1 MSNEISKTTTS
12 FWKKPEGKP
21 GMVVLAGLIGLGGY
35 FLYKALPSIIDL
47 MQNLYTAIGLGVGL
61 FFIISLLMNN
71 RFRTTIWY
79 LFKGLM
85 RFFTG
90 LAIELNPIAIL
101 ESYVEDVKEKMVK
114 MGEQLTELKAQI
126 GSLNLKIAKKKDE
139 CEMSLNRANQLKNDK
154 DRRAEA
160 EMHARQGMRLKASID
175 KLQALANRME
185 VLYRVLEKMKYY
197 SSIMVKETE
206 MQVEEAKEER
216 ESITKGHS
224 VMKSA
229 MSIIQG
235 NSDKKIIFDEAM
247 EFVVDDIGG
256 KVGQMDKMLEDSMEF
271 ISCVEVDDEIYA
283 EKGMKLLEKFDQDGI
298 DAIFGK
304 KDQATPNAISQG
316 SNNYVDLTKIPSPTP
331 ISKSNNESGKTG
343 KYFKLKNQ

>member
-1 MSNEISKTTTS
+1 MSNEISKTTSS

-21 GMVVLAGLIGLGGY
+21 GMVVLAALIGVGGF
-35 FLYKALPSIIDL
+35 FLYKALPSIIEL
-47 MQNLYTAIGLGVGL
+47 MQNLYTAIALGVGL
-61 FFIISLLMNN
+61 FAIISIVMNS
-71 RFRTTIWY
+71 RFRTTVWY

-85 RFFTG
+85 RFFTS

-101 ESYVEDVKEKMVK
+101 KSYVEDIREKIVQ
-114 MGEQLTELKAQI
+114 MGEQLSGLKAQM
-126 GSLNLKIAKKKDE
+126 GSLNLKITKKKEE
-139 CEMSLNRANQLKNDK
+139 CELSLDRANKLKNDK

-160 EMHARQGMRLKASID
+160 EMHARQAMRLKASID
-175 KLQALANRME
+175 KLQALLTRME
-185 VLYRVLEKMKYY
+185 VLYKVLEKMKYY

-206 MQVEEAKEER
+206 MQVEIATEER
-216 ESITKGHS
+216 EAITKSHS

-247 EFVVDDIGG
+247 EVVVEDIGG

-271 ISCVEVDDEIYA
+271 ISCVETDDEIYA
-283 EKGMKLLEKFDQDGI
+283 ERGMKLLEKFDQDGI

-304 KDQATPNAISQG
+304 KAAEVPKAVTQG
-316 SNNYVDLTKIPSPTP
+316 TSNYVDLSKLQTPTP
-331 ISKSNNESGKTG
+331 MPIKKSDDESGKTG
-343 KYFKLKNQ
+343 KYF